1 MRITTQILTNTSR
14 EAGIPLVQGGL
25 LDALNKQDTSVDLLE
40 ELNKSQDAK
49 SASALQKV
57 FRELR
62 NTSDD
67 LRKRASELL
76 ETGEDSLFGKAEE
89 EKDTGKIIAGVKDM
103 IGSYNKTLELLKE
116 TDGSLNSFYYKEL
129 KNAAAANEE
138 QLKSVGITLNKD
150 GSLSIDEKV
159 LGNADYDTLKKVFG
173 SESKFVQRTEYISD
187 KVSQNAKANAESIS
201 NQYNAKGISYSDY
214 SGENKYNFFG

>member
-25 LDALNKQDTSVDLLE
+25 LDALNKENTSVDLLE

-62 NTSDD
+62 NASDD

-76 ETGEDSLFGKAEE
+76 ETGENSLFGKAEE
-89 EKDTGKIIAGVKDM
+89 TKDTEKILSGVKDM
-103 IGSYNKTLELLKE
+103 ISSYNKTLELLKGA
-116 TDGSLNSFYYKEL
+116 DGSLNSFYYKEL
-129 KNAAAANEE
+129 KSAAAANEE
-138 QLKSVGITLNKD
+138 QLKSVGVTLNKD
-150 GSLSIDEKV
+150 GSLSIDEKI

-173 SESKFVQRTEYISD
+173 DESKFVQRAEYISD
-187 KVSQNAKANAESIS
+187 KVSQNAKANEESIF

>member
-25 LDALNKQDTSVDLLE
+25 LDALNKENTSVDLLE

-62 NTSDD
+62 NASDD

-76 ETGEDSLFGKAEE
+76 ETGENSLFGKAEE
-89 EKDTGKIIAGVKDM
+89 TKDTEKILSGVKDM
-103 IGSYNKTLELLKE
+103 ISSYNKTLELLKGA
-116 TDGSLNSFYYKEL
+116 DGSLNSFYYKEL
-129 KNAAAANEE
+129 KSAAAANEE
-138 QLKSVGITLNKD
+138 QLKSVGVTLNKD

-173 SESKFVQRTEYISD
+173 DESKFVQRTEYISD
-187 KVSQNAKANAESIS
+187 KVSQNAKANEESIF

>member
-25 LDALNKQDTSVDLLE
+25 LDALNKENTSVDLLE

-62 NTSDD
+62 NASDD

-76 ETGEDSLFGKAEE
+76 ETGENSLFGKAEE
-89 EKDTGKIIAGVKDM
+89 TKDTEKILSGVKDM
-103 IGSYNKTLELLKE
+103 ISSYNKTLELLKGA
-116 TDGSLNSFYYKEL
+116 DGSLNSFYYKEL
-129 KNAAAANEE
+129 KSAAAANEE
-138 QLKSVGITLNKD
+138 QLKSVGVTLNKD
-150 GSLSIDEKV
+150 GSLSIDEKI

-173 SESKFVQRTEYISD
+173 DESKFVQRTEYISD
-187 KVSQNAKANAESIS
+187 KVSQNAKANEESIF

>member
-25 LDALNKQDTSVDLLE
+25 LDALNKQNTSVDLLE

-49 SASALQKV
+49 SASVLQKF

-62 NTSDD
+62 NTSDE
-67 LRKRASELL
+67 LKKRASGLL

-89 EKDTGKIIAGVKDM
+89 TKDTAKIIAGVKDM

-138 QLKSVGITLNKD
+138 QLKSAGVTLNKD

-159 LGNADYDTLKKVFG
+159 LGSADYDTLKKVFG

>member
-57 FRELR
+57 FRELW

-76 ETGEDSLFGKAEE
+76 ETGENSLFGKTEE
-89 EKDTGKIIAGVKDM
+89 TKDTEKILSGVKDM
-103 IGSYNKTLELLKE
+103 IGSYNKTLELLKGA
-116 TDGSLNSFYYKEL
+116 DGSLNSFYYKEL
-129 KNAAAANEE
+129 KSAAAANEE
-138 QLKSVGITLNKD
+138 QLKSVGVTLNKD
-150 GSLSIDEKV
+150 GSLSIDEKI

>member
-25 LDALNKQDTSVDLLE
+25 LDALNKQNTSVDLVE

-62 NTSDD
+62 NSSDD
-67 LRKRASELL
+67 LRKRASELM
-76 ETGEDSLFGKAEE
+76 ETDENSLFGKAEE
-89 EKDTGKIIAGVKDM
+89 TKDTEKIIAGVKDM

-138 QLKSVGITLNKD
+138 QLKSVGVTLNKD
-150 GSLSIDEKV
+150 GSLAIDEKV

-173 SESKFVQRTEYISD
+173 SESKFIQRTEYISD
-187 KVSQNAKANAESIS
+187 KVSQNAKANAESLS

-214 SGENKYNFFG
+214 TEGNKYDFFG

>member
-25 LDALNKQDTSVDLLE
+25 LDALNKENTSVDLLE

-62 NTSDD
+62 NASDD

-76 ETGEDSLFGKAEE
+76 ETGENSLFGKAEE
-89 EKDTGKIIAGVKDM
+89 TKDTEKILSGVKDM
-103 IGSYNKTLELLKE
+103 ISSYNKTLELLKGA
-116 TDGSLNSFYYKEL
+116 DGSLNSFYYKEL
-129 KNAAAANEE
+129 KSAAAANEE
-138 QLKSVGITLNKD
+138 QLKSVGVTLNKD

-173 SESKFVQRTEYISD
+173 DESKFVQRAEYISD
-187 KVSQNAKANAESIS
+187 KVSQNAKANEESIF

>member
-25 LDALNKQDTSVDLLE
+25 LDALNKENTSVDLLE

-62 NTSDD
+62 NASDD

-76 ETGEDSLFGKAEE
+76 ETGENSLFGKAEKT
-89 EKDTGKIIAGVKDM
+89 KDTEKILSGVKDM
-103 IGSYNKTLELLKE
+103 ISSYNKTLELLKGA
-116 TDGSLNSFYYKEL
+116 DGSLNSFYYKEL
-129 KNAAAANEE
+129 KSAAAANEE
-138 QLKSVGITLNKD
+138 QLKSVGVTLNKD
-150 GSLSIDEKV
+150 GSLSIDEKI

-173 SESKFVQRTEYISD
+173 DESKFVQRTEYISD
-187 KVSQNAKANAESIS
+187 KVSQNAKANEESIF